1 MNGDGMGVPASR
13 QRLLLDLSSQ
23 GVRDSRVLDAIAA
36 TPRDLFVPPELAGHA
51 WENIPL
57 PIGCN
62 QTISQPVVVALM
74 TERLDLRPDMRVLE
88 IGTGSGYQT
97 AILSL
102 LARQVWSLERHDAL
116 LRVASSRFVEL
127 DLENIETRLGDGSV
141 GWPEQAPFDR
151 IIVTA
156 AAAKMPERLIDQLT
170 PGGIMVAPVGETIR
184 DQKLYCVRRLDDGYQ
199 SDAFLDVRFVPLVED
214 SA

>member
-1 MNGDGMGVPASR
+1 MNGDGMDVPASR
-13 QRLLLDLSSQ
+13 QRLLLELFSQ
-23 GVRDSRVLDAIAA
+23 GVRDGRVLEAIAE

-57 PIGCN
+57 PIGCS

-74 TERLDLRPDMRVLE
+74 TERLDLRSDMCVLE

-97 AILSL
+97 AVLSL
-102 LARQVWSLERHDAL
+102 LARRVWSLERHETL
-116 LRVASSRFVEL
+116 LREASSRFVEL
-127 DLENIETRLGDGSV
+127 GLENIETRLGDGSF
-141 GWPEQAPFDR
+141 GWPERAPFDR

-156 AAAKMPERLIDQLT
+156 AATRMPERLIGQLT

>member
-13 QRLLLDLSSQ
+13 QRLLLELSSQ

-51 WENIPL
+51 WENVPL
-57 PIGCN
+57 PISCS

-74 TERLDLRPDMRVLE
+74 SERLDLRTDMRVLE

-97 AILSL
+97 AILSF
-102 LARQVWSLERHDAL
+102 LARRVWTLERHAAL
-116 LRVASSRFVEL
+116 LREASSRFVEL
-127 DLENIETRLGDGSV
+127 GLENIETRLGDGSI

-156 AAAKMPERLIDQLT
+156 AATRMPERLIGQLT
-170 PGGIMVAPVGETIR
+170 PGGIMVAPVGESIR

-214 SA
+214 SV

>member
-1 MNGDGMGVPASR
+1 MNGEGMGIPASR
-13 QRLLLDLSSQ
+13 QRLLLELSSQ
-23 GVRDSRVLDAIAA
+23 GVRDSKILDAIAA
-36 TPRDLFVPPELAGHA
+36 IPRDLFVPPELSGHA

-57 PIGCN
+57 PIGCS

-102 LARQVWSLERHDAL
+102 LARRVWTLERHEAL
-116 LRVASSRFVEL
+116 LREASSRFVEL
-127 DLENIETRLGDGSV
+127 GLENIETRLGDGAV
-141 GWPEQAPFDR
+141 GWPDQAPFDR

-156 AAAKMPERLIDQLT
+156 AATRMPERLIGQLT
-170 PGGIMVAPVGETIR
+170 REGIMVAPVGETVR
-184 DQKLYCVRRLDDGYQ
+184 DQKLYRVWRLDDGYR

-214 SA
+214 GV

>member
-1 MNGDGMGVPASR
+1 M
-13 QRLLLDLSSQ
+13 
-23 GVRDSRVLDAIAA
+23 
-36 TPRDLFVPPELAGHA
+36 
-51 WENIPL
+51 
-57 PIGCN
+57 
-62 QTISQPVVVALM
+62 
-74 TERLDLRPDMRVLE
+74 
-88 IGTGSGYQT
+88 
-97 AILSL
+97 
-102 LARQVWSLERHDAL
+102 
-116 LRVASSRFVEL
+116 ASSRFVEL